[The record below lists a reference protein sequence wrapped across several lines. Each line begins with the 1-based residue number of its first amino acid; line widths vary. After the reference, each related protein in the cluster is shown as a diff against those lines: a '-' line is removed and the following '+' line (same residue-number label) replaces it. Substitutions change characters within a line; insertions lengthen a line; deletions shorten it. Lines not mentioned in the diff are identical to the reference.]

1 MLFIVRILSYP
12 HNIYCMCTVF
22 RTESGTIAKMQHVWF
37 SSSCLLM
44 HVSIFKEWVE
54 LQDDDSSQNTR
65 VKENW
70 LLFSYLGT
78 LALNLAYNNNLLV
91 FHSTYLTPVGEKI
104 SLFFR
109 NASERSNKS
118 WKFSSNLENQNRH
131 ISSVTNGYFIL
142 EIITWKTGFKY
153 IFTYKNVRA
162 ELCINCLGIRETKN
176 FFE

>member
-1 MLFIVRILSYP
+1 
-12 HNIYCMCTVF
+12 
-22 RTESGTIAKMQHVWF
+22 
-37 SSSCLLM
+37 M

-118 WKFSSNLENQNRH
+118 
-131 ISSVTNGYFIL
+131 
-142 EIITWKTGFKY
+142 
-153 IFTYKNVRA
+153 
-162 ELCINCLGIRETKN
+162 
-176 FFE
+176 